1 MQILEVVGESRH
13 TIRGDELL
21 ECDLITRLRADR
33 LYIVGRHR
41 VAALIIRHLRV
52 DLGFGHLFGQ
62 IRDLTDAPVLDLPAV
77 LDLAFEPVAVC
88 DRDIAH
94 IVSECRDSCSARET
108 DCLRDLCE
116 AADLLQNRFML
127 IIACSHL
134 MTNSELCQDE
144 AELAVT
150 VRRLIQVHEVHV
162 NGIIRQL
169 LVGLRVKMQ
178 ERLLKKL
185 KSLDPHFRRG
195 KCMHPGDNAN
205 AVIVDHNLFHILDA
219 DLRRLNGRQKLDP
232 DHIPQLLIQKICHLL
247 AVFPD
252 GLKALSAI
260 KILASRDKI

>member
-1 MQILEVVGESRH
+1 
-13 TIRGDELL
+13 
-21 ECDLITRLRADR
+21 
-33 LYIVGRHR
+33 
-41 VAALIIRHLRV
+41 
-52 DLGFGHLFGQ
+52 
-62 IRDLTDAPVLDLPAV
+62 
-77 LDLAFEPVAVC
+77 
-88 DRDIAH
+88 
-94 IVSECRDSCSARET
+94 
-108 DCLRDLCE
+108 
-116 AADLLQNRFML
+116 
-127 IIACSHL
+127 

-195 KCMHPGDNAN
+195 KCMHPGDNAD